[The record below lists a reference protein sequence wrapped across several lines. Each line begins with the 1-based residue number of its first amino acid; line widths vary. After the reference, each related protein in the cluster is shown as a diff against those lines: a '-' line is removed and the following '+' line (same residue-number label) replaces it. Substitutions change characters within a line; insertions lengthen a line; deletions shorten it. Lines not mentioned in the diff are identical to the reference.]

1 MMREG
6 LGNGA
11 VLRLDLVVVRNW
23 AQELTFKDHVAAC
36 HDQV

>member
-1 MMREG
+1 MREG

-11 VLRLDLVVVRNW
+11 VVLSLDLVVVRNW
-23 AQELTFKDHVAAC
+23 VRELTFKDHVAAC